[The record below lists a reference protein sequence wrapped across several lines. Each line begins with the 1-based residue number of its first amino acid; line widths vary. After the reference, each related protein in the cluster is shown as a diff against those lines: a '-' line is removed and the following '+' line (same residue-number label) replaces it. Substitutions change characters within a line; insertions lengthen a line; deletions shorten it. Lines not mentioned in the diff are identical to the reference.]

1 VVNQDNTPDPRP
13 ADDASRAA
21 RPAEPAAPAA
31 PAAPAVPAAPAPPA
45 ATTPGSERVAL
56 PAAALETTTG
66 PHLSDRPFTTRRMMV
81 DVLIG
86 LLPLMVAGIWFF
98 RQWAVIHVLVAAAF
112 CLATEW
118 VFNRA
123 RKKPMTLAD
132 GSVIVTAVILAFSL
146 PPRVPIYATA
156 IGSVVAVAL
165 GKMVFGGLGYNLFN
179 PAMVGRAF
187 LMACFPVAMT
197 TWSAPGTLDA
207 MTGATPLAAAK
218 FSKIFPADLMPLITG
233 NVGGCIGETSAAMV
247 LLGGLWL
254 LLRGSADWRLTV
266 GTLIPV
272 VVIGAIQSAMT
283 GGQGLGP
290 VGHLA
295 AGSVLFGAFF
305 IVTDPVTTP
314 LTRAGRWIYGLATG
328 ALIMVIRLFAG
339 YPEGVMYAV
348 LVVNAFSPLINR
360 WTQTRPVGGHVRPAA

>member
-1 VVNQDNTPDPRP
+1 MAPDQENAPDTRP
-13 ADDASRAA
+13 DG
-21 RPAEPAAPAA
+21 APPSA
-31 PAAPAVPAAPAPPA
+31 APPA
-45 ATTPGSERVAL
+45 SFPTI
-56 PAAALETTTG
+56 LETTTG
-66 PHLSDRPFTTRRMMV
+66 PHLSDRPFTTRRMMI

-86 LLPLMVAGIWFF
+86 LVPLMVAGIWFF

-123 RKKPMTLAD
+123 RKKPMTLSD
-132 GSVIVTAVILAFSL
+132 CSVIVTAIILAFSL

-165 GKMVFGGLGYNLFN
+165 GKMVFGGLGFNLFN

-197 TWSAPGTLDA
+197 SWSQPGTLDV

-218 FSKIFPADLMPLITG
+218 FSKIFPADLTPLFSG

-254 LLRGSADWRLTV
+254 LWRGSADWRLTV

-272 VVIGAIQSAMT
+272 VVIGAIQSALT
-283 GGQGLGP
+283 GGQALGP
-290 VGHLA
+290 IGHLA

-305 IVTDPVTTP
+305 IVTDPVTTL
-314 LTRAGRWIYGLATG
+314 LTRSGRWIYGLATG

-360 WTQTRPVGGHVRPAA
+360 WTQTRPVGGHARAAA